1 MASSDKKLPHRGL
14 GGFTLQHDQRD
25 CGVACL
31 LSLVRYYGGNSTFEH
46 IRRLCGADLHG
57 TTLLGLKEAANQ
69 LGFEAEGYE
78 SDVQSLIEHG
88 EPTILHVELE
98 GGLQHYVVWYPDLT
112 PQPPLLLKERGGFLV
127 GDPARGVVEWTEDE
141 LRSRWK
147 SGTCLVL
154 KPVAAFVT
162 VGDWRKKQREWF
174 LGVLRQ
180 DMPLLAVT
188 AGIGVLIAA
197 LGLAMSVYSQ
207 QLIDKILP
215 SKNADK
221 IILSTVLVVV
231 LLLGRVGLSVLR
243 QFLLLRQSKEFG
255 VRLNAAFYEPL
266 LQLPKSFFDT
276 RKIGDFVARLNDTQ
290 RIQHT
295 VSVLAGNLLVDLL
308 MVLVAFGILFYYE
321 WRIGLLS
328 LLLLPVYFWLIY
340 RQNKKIIEAQTNVM
354 VSYSLSES
362 NYINT
367 IQGIA
372 DVKNKN
378 KQGFFSDLNRLLYGN
393 FQEMVYRSG
402 VVQTRLS
409 ASAGVASVL
418 FIALILG
425 ITIFQ
430 VQQNQLK
437 IGEMTAIL
445 GIISTLL
452 PSVTSLALVSVPFN
466 EAKVAF
472 NRMYEFSPPPPD
484 GGVKTGFTSS
494 PIAGGEGWRSI
505 ELRNIM
511 FRFAGKRPLLHNIN
525 LSLQRGEIVS
535 IVGESGGGKSM
546 ICQLIQKFYEP
557 ESGQILIND
566 STQLSDIEATEW
578 RNMIGVVPQHVHIF
592 NGTVVD
598 NVCFG
603 TTQREIETAFKLLE
617 DYGFSPIF
625 EKLPQG
631 LFTILGE
638 EGVNLSGG
646 QRQLIGLARALCS
659 KPQLLIL
666 DEATAALDRHT
677 ERFVLD
683 LLLRLKAEMGILLIT
698 HRLHTLRNI
707 CDRIYLLE
715 NGTFT
720 HAGAHSALLE
730 SSNMYSDY
738 WQEWTT

>member
-1 MASSDKKLPHRGL
+1 MEE
-14 GGFTLQHDQRD
+14 LQ
-25 CGVACL
+25 
-31 LSLVRYYGGNSTFEH
+31 
-46 IRRLCGADLHG
+46 
-57 TTLLGLKEAANQ
+57 
-69 LGFEAEGYE
+69 
-78 SDVQSLIEHG
+78 
-88 EPTILHVELE
+88 
-98 GGLQHYVVWYPDLT
+98 
-112 PQPPLLLKERGGFLV
+112 
-127 GDPARGVVEWTEDE
+127 
-141 LRSRWK
+141 SRWK

-154 KPVAAFVT
+154 KPTEKFET
-162 VGDWRKKQREWF
+162 VGDWRSKQKAWF
-174 LGVLRQ
+174 LSVLRQ
-180 DMPLLAVT
+180 DIPLLAVT

-255 VRLNAAFYEPL
+255 GRLNAAFYEPL
-266 LQLPKSFFDT
+266 LKLPKSFFDT

-295 VSVLAGNLLVDLL
+295 VSVLAGNLLVDFL
-308 MVLVAFGILFYYE
+308 MVLVSFGLLMYYN
-321 WRIGLLS
+321 WQIGLLS

-354 VSYSLSES
+354 VAYSLSES

-378 KQGFFSDLNRLLYGN
+378 KQSFFGDLNRMLYGN
-393 FQEMVYRSG
+393 FQEMGYRSG

-472 NRMYEFSPPPPD
+472 NRMYEFVSPPAPD

-494 PIAGGEGWRSI
+494 PIGGGGGWKSI
-505 ELRNIM
+505 ELQNIM
-511 FRFAGKRPLLHNIN
+511 FRFAGKRPLLSNIN
-525 LSLQRGEIVS
+525 FSLQRGEIVS

-557 ESGQILIND
+557 ESGQILVNGN
-566 STQLSDIEATEW
+566 TQLSDIESTDW
-578 RNMIGVVPQHVHIF
+578 RNIIGIVPQQVHIF

-598 NVCFG
+598 NICFG
-603 TTQREIETAFKLLE
+603 TTQREIETAFKLLDE
-617 DYGFSPIF
+617 YGFSPIF
-625 EKLPQG
+625 EKFPQG

-659 KPQLLIL
+659 RPQLLIL

-698 HRLHTLRNI
+698 HRLHTLRSI
-707 CDRIYLLE
+707 CDRIYVLE

-720 HAGAHSALLE
+720 HVGAHSTLLE